1 MCWLADRQD
10 VCVSRHGL
18 RYWRWT
24 AVAALI
30 AVLVF
35 GGAFFLR
42 TAGLSGAAN
51 FTQLLTPISFILPMV
66 SWARSKKS
74 GEQHRPS
81 EGQSV
86 APDQRAVLSPSA
98 EILDSAETPSTRSE
112 ASPEQTF
119 ISYVRDAPAATDGAR
134 GAPAFRPK
142 RRWRW
147 AAWFIS
153 VAVVALIAV
162 ETSLQAGNG
171 GGSAYTVPEVKN
183 LPVGKAVSLV
193 KAEGLVPD
201 VVGFPACLSQLTP
214 AGLVMESLPVSGEG
228 ISKGATVELYV
239 CTGMGLPVPQV
250 VDLPLG
256 NAIQQ
261 LGEYGFRHQIY
272 FSPAPAA
279 EGIPTGVVWKQS
291 PQAQSTYTFG
301 GAVTLWV
308 ESQASASPTP
318 KGTRS

>member
-1 MCWLADRQD
+1 M
-10 VCVSRHGL
+10 
-18 RYWRWT
+18 
-24 AVAALI
+24 
-30 AVLVF
+30 
-35 GGAFFLR
+35 
-42 TAGLSGAAN
+42 
-51 FTQLLTPISFILPMV
+51 
-66 SWARSKKS
+66 
-74 GEQHRPS
+74 
-81 EGQSV
+81 
-86 APDQRAVLSPSA
+86 
-98 EILDSAETPSTRSE
+98 
-112 ASPEQTF
+112 
-119 ISYVRDAPAATDGAR
+119 
-134 GAPAFRPK
+134 
-142 RRWRW
+142 
-147 AAWFIS
+147 
-153 VAVVALIAV
+153 AVVALIAV